1 MPKAYAVVAYRSIP
15 DPEKLAAI
23 SSLRQLRSLLLG
35 LASLRA
41 ATRQVFVNR
50 AKGAHRH
57 YRISELRNGDR
68 SL

>member
-35 LASLRA
+35 LASLRT

-50 AKGAHRH
+50 G
-57 YRISELRNGDR
+57 
-68 SL
+68 